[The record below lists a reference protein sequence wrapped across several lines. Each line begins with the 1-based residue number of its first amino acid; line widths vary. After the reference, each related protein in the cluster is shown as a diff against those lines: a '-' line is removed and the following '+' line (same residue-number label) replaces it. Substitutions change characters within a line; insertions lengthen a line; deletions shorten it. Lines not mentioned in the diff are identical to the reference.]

1 MHTMKYPLTRK
12 LVAIKFRE
20 WIGGAAKIY
29 AYCHDLAVK
38 GGRMLADK
46 FGTRLMDE
54 DGEFTAQMVSND
66 LPTCCRDNPPSL
78 GERGTT
84 SSIGRHT

>member
-20 WIGGAAKIY
+20 WIGGEAKIY